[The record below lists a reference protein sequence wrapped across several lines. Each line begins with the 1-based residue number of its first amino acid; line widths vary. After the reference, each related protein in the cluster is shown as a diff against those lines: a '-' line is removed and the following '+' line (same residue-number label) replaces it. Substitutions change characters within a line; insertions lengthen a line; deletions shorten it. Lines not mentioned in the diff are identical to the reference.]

1 MDTHDQHRG
10 HRIHPHEH
18 AWQVRVWRFLARCSG
33 RWYCVTCDRWF
44 EGECKCYERR
54 LCRFAFPA
62 QSVYAALQVALT
74 TPKGPYTMLD
84 MPTCVIYL
92 RLSDSRTEEA
102 LDGRETKLRAEADR
116 LGWIVSRVE
125 IENDAPRRAGGKMSP
140 ASAFKRRAVR
150 TASGEIVKDPDTGR
164 PVMRVIRP
172 GWQSVIAD
180 LKTGRASAVLA
191 EDLDRACRDPRDLE
205 DLLDACAQT
214 GASARS
220 LTGSLMLTNG
230 GNDGEIF
237 MARVMVAQAHKSS
250 SDTGRRVRDAKARY
264 SGQTY
269 QGGLRPFGYAHVA
282 DTEKYHRTLMI
293 VPDEK
298 DMILKAVADILDRDI
313 TLAAITR
320 DWRARGAVT
329 VTGKPWTSQ
338 KLRQALIKPAVAG
351 LAVCGGELKP
361 APWPSILERDTWEK
375 LKAKLDDP
383 VRRHTTGNEPKH
395 LLSMIA
401 RCGICNDGTILYS
414 MGTGHRGGAGYAC
427 RNAGWHLRRNSR
439 HLDECVEAVVVEWL
453 ELYGKTALK
462 PPPRQSGIN
471 APALRAEAGRLRTA
485 KREQMRLHSAGK
497 IDSDDLAEG
506 LREIRDRLAVI
517 DAQLAV
523 SDKPDP
529 LAEFRDAPARAV
541 WASLTLPRKRAI
553 VRLLV
558 EVTVYPTA
566 RRGPGF
572 DRASVEV
579 RENYPDGGA
588 S

>member
-1 MDTHDQHRG
+1 
-10 HRIHPHEH
+10 
-18 AWQVRVWRFLARCSG
+18 
-33 RWYCVTCDRWF
+33 
-44 EGECKCYERR
+44 
-54 LCRFAFPA
+54 
-62 QSVYAALQVALT
+62 
-74 TPKGPYTMLD
+74 MLD
-84 MPTCVIYL
+84 MPTCDLYL

-102 LDGRETKLRAEADR
+102 LDGREAKLRAEADR
-116 LGWIVSRVE
+116 LGWIVSRVV
-125 IENDAPRRAGGKMSP
+125 IENDAPRRVGGKMAP

-150 TASGEIVKDPDTGR
+150 NASGEIVKDPDTGK

-180 LKTGRASAVLA
+180 VKTRRASAVLA
-191 EDLDRACRDPRDLE
+191 EDLDRALRDPRDLE

-220 LTGSLMLTNG
+220 LTGSLTLTNG

-250 SDTGRRVRDAKARY
+250 SDTSRRVRDAKARY
-264 SGQTY
+264 FGQTY

-282 DTEKYHRTLMI
+282 DTEKYHRTLMLI
-293 VPDEK
+293 PDER
-298 DMILKAVADILDRDI
+298 DLIVAAVADILERDI
-313 TLAAITR
+313 SLAAIVR
-320 DWRARGAVT
+320 DWNRRGAVS
-329 VTGKPWTSQ
+329 VTGKPWTSP
-338 KLRQALIKPAVAG
+338 KLRCVLLKPAVAG
-351 LAVCGGELKP
+351 LAVSGGELKV
-361 APWPSILERDTWEK
+361 APWPSIIERDTWEK
-375 LKAKLDDP
+375 LKAKLEDP
-383 VRRHTTGNEPKH
+383 ARRNTTGPEPKH

-401 RCGICNDGTILYS
+401 RCGACTDGAVLYS
-414 MGTGHRGGAGYAC
+414 VGVGHGGGRGYAC
-427 RNAGWHLRRNSR
+427 RNESWHLRRNGK
-439 HLDECVEAVVVEWL
+439 HLDECVEAVVLEWL

-462 PPPRQSGIN
+462 PPPRRAGVN

-485 KREQMRLHSAGK
+485 KRDQMKMHAAGK
-497 IDSDDLAEG
+497 IDNDDLAEG

-523 SDKPDP
+523 SDQPDP
-529 LAEFRDAPARAV
+529 LAEFREAPARAV

-572 DRASVEV
+572 DRASVDV
-579 RENYPDGGA
+579 TARYPGGE